1 MPRHMATADCLPKQ
15 EPKKH
20 RNKNHKVDKVGISNN
35 PHTQKNNK
43 VVFESFVVPDGQ
55 RALIRRVALGVSL
68 GMPKP
73 FDFYR
78 SKKSAKELKA
88 PGGQGYAR
96 INSTVSSRINPHASW
111 FRQTRPHCDDCRRAD
126 W

>member
-1 MPRHMATADCLPKQ
+1 MPRHMATADWLPKQ

-55 RALIRRVALGVSL
+55 RAL
-68 GMPKP
+68 
-73 FDFYR
+73 DQ
-78 SKKSAKELKA
+78 E
-88 PGGQGYAR
+88 GGAGCEPRYAQA
-96 INSTVSSRINPHASW
+96 I
-111 FRQTRPHCDDCRRAD
+111 
-126 W
+126 